1 VRRPGQVEQETSVRE
16 FLMVL
21 LTAAVVTYLATP
33 LVRRLALAT
42 GAITAVRDRDVH
54 TVPIPRLGGVAMLVG
69 FAAAVS
75 LGERLPYLGQLFD
88 ASPQLW
94 GVLLAATI
102 ITALGALDDVRE
114 LDWMTKLA
122 GQVIAGG
129 VMAFFGVQLL
139 SLPIAGVTVLP
150 EPVMV
155 MLTILVVVISTNAV
169 NFIDGLDGLA
179 AGVVLI
185 AASAFFGWS
194 YLVSTNFDP
203 PNVFSMATFISAA
216 LIGVCAGFLPHNF
229 HPARLFM
236 GDAGA
241 LLLGLLLAAATISM
255 TGSVDP
261 SSSLA
266 SASAAAAILLPI
278 AIPLAIMGLPFVDM
292 VLAVF
297 RRTRAGQLP
306 WKPDRGHLHHR
317 LLDIGHSH
325 RRAVVLLYLWS
336 GLIAV
341 GAVSFAYLPPWV
353 SVVGI
358 LLLLV
363 VATVLTRR
371 PWSRGPGA
379 EPQSLPPA
387 VSSDSQ
393 TL

>member
-1 VRRPGQVEQETSVRE
+1 MRE

-33 LVRRLALAT
+33 LVRRLALVV
-42 GAITAVRDRDVH
+42 GAITPVRDRDVH
-54 TVPIPRLGGVAMLVG
+54 ATPVPRLGGVAMLVG
-69 FAAAVS
+69 FAAAVV
-75 LGERLPYLGQLFD
+75 LGSQLPYHGQLFE
-88 ASPQLW
+88 ASPQLY
-94 GVLLAATI
+94 GVLAAAAL
-102 ITALGALDDVRE
+102 ITLLGALDDVRD
-114 LDWMTKLA
+114 LDWATKLA
-122 GQVIAGG
+122 GQVVAGA

-155 MLTILVVVISTNAV
+155 TLTVLVVVVSTNAV

-203 PNVFSMATFISAA
+203 PNVFSTATFISAA
-216 LIGVCAGFLPHNF
+216 LMGVCLGFLPHNF

-261 SSSLA
+261 SSSVA
-266 SASAAAAILLPI
+266 TASAATAILLPLLIPI
-278 AIPLAIMGLPFVDM
+278 AIMALPFLDI
-292 VLAVF
+292 VLAVL

-325 RRAVVLLYLWS
+325 RRAVVVLYLWS

-341 GAVSFAYLPPWV
+341 GAVSFAYLPVWV
-353 SVVGI
+353 SVLGI
-358 LLLLV
+358 VLLLAL
-363 VATVLTRR
+363 AIALTRR
-371 PWSRGPGA
+371 PER
-379 EPQSLPPA
+379 EPTRA
-387 VSSDSQ
+387 
-393 TL
+393 